1 MKIRRIRIWRT
12 SGGSEILVT
21 LHKKLGL
28 VIFTYEFIKSIGSGL
43 KPFLSLTLVDLY
55 GMPITQVGQII
66 TYMSIIFFALFYA
79 AFYMAYRIGG
89 EIDMGERHTD
99 VLVTIIMVS
108 TVASVTGYILGFL
121 AIGAQRYA
129 DGFGVLPLWITFHVY
144 GRVIHNIMFVF
155 SAASLGFFRRGT
167 RHRACS

>member
-1 MKIRRIRIWRT
+1 MK
-12 SGGSEILVT
+12 

-43 KPFLSLTLVDLY
+43 KLFLALTLVERY
-55 GMPITQVGQII
+55 GMHIAQVGQII
-66 TYMSIIFFALFYA
+66 TYMSIILGILFYA
-79 AFYMAYRIGG
+79 AFYMAYRMGG
-89 EIDMGERHTD
+89 EIDLGERYID
-99 VLVTIIMVS
+99 VLFTIVVVS

-129 DGFGVLPLWITFHVY
+129 DGFGVLPLWITLHVY

-155 SAASLGFFRRGT
+155 SAASLGFFIRGT